1 MPRRVSI
8 EPRLTLAE
16 LEARYRKA
24 RDGVERG
31 QWQIIWLLA
40 QGKTTAEVAKATG
53 YSVSWIRQVA
63 GRYNRDGAVGDM
75 RRNNPGV
82 KALLSRE
89 QQLELWEALQG
100 EAPDGGLWNSRKVAQ
115 WIEENTGKKKV
126 YVQRGWEYLKKLG
139 FSLKRPRPRHE
150 KASAEQQEAF
160 KKSLLR
166 R

>member
-1 MPRRVSI
+1 MPKRVSI

-16 LEARYRKA
+16 LGARYRKA
-24 RDGVERG
+24 RDGVERS
-31 QWQIIWLLA
+31 QWQIVWLLA
-40 QGKTTAEVAKATG
+40 QGKTTAEVSKTTG

-89 QQLELWEALQG
+89 QQLELWQALQG

-115 WIEENTGKKKV
+115 WVENNTGKKKI

-150 KASAEQQEAF
+150 KASAEQQDAF
-160 KKSLLR
+160 KKSSLR
-166 R
+166 Q

>member
-1 MPRRVSI
+1 
-8 EPRLTLAE
+8 
-16 LEARYRKA
+16 
-24 RDGVERG
+24 VERS

-40 QGKTTAEVAKATG
+40 QGKTTAEVAKTTG

-89 QQLELWEALQG
+89 QQLELWGALQG

-115 WIEENTGKKKV
+115 WMEESTGKRIH
-126 YVQRGWEYLKKLG
+126 VQRGWEYLKKLG
-139 FSLKRPRPRHE
+139 FSLKRLRPRHE
-150 KASAEQQEAF
+150 KASAEQQVAF
-160 KKSLLR
+160 KKSSLR
-166 R
+166 Q

>member
-1 MPRRVSI
+1 MTHIS
-8 EPRLTLAE
+8 
-16 LEARYRKA
+16 
-24 RDGVERG
+24 
-31 QWQIIWLLA
+31 
-40 QGKTTAEVAKATG
+40 
-53 YSVSWIRQVA
+53 
-63 GRYNRDGAVGDM
+63 NRDGAVGDM

-89 QQLELWEALQG
+89 QQLELRQALQG

-115 WIEENTGKKKV
+115 WIENNTGKKKI

>member
-1 MPRRVSI
+1 MPRRVNI
-8 EPRLTLAE
+8 ESRLTLAE

-24 RDGVERG
+24 RDRVERS

-40 QGKTTAEVAKATG
+40 QGRTTTEVSKTTG
-53 YSVSWIRQVA
+53 YSISWIRQVA

-89 QQLELWEALQG
+89 QQLELLQALQG

-115 WIEENTGKKKV
+115 WIEKNTGKKNIH
-126 YVQRGWEYLKKLG
+126 VQRGWEYLKKLG

-150 KASAEQQEAF
+150 KASAEQQETF
-160 KKSLLR
+160 KKSSLR
-166 R
+166 

>member
-1 MPRRVSI
+1 MPKRVSI

-24 RDGVERG
+24 TDGVERS

-40 QGKTTAEVAKATG
+40 QEKSTAEVAKATG

-63 GRYNRDGAVGDM
+63 GRYNMGGAVGDM

-89 QQLELWEALQG
+89 QQLELWQALQG

-115 WIEENTGKKKV
+115 WIENNTGKKKV

-139 FSLKRPRPRHE
+139 FSLKGPRPRHE
-150 KASAEQQEAF
+150 KASAEQQETF
-160 KKSLLR
+160 KKSSLR
-166 R
+166 

>member
-1 MPRRVSI
+1 MPKRVSI
-8 EPRLTLAE
+8 EPKLTLAE

-24 RDGVERG
+24 ADGVERS

-40 QGKTTAEVAKATG
+40 QGKTTAEVAKITG

-63 GRYNRDGAVGDM
+63 GRYNRDGIVGDM

-89 QQLELWEALQG
+89 QQLELWQALQG
-100 EAPDGGLWNSRKVAQ
+100 GAPDGGLWNSRKVAQ
-115 WIEENTGKKKV
+115 WIENNTGKKKV
-126 YVQRGWEYLKKLG
+126 YLQRGWEYLKKLG
-139 FSLKRPRPRHE
+139 FSLKHLRPRHE

-160 KKSLLR
+160 KKSSSR
-166 R
+166 Q